1 MRALPFALGL
11 AGLLTLAAGRA
22 TAQDAGAFARYGF
35 GARAMA
41 MGGVQGADVWGA
53 ASPFHNPA
61 LAPFTPA
68 QSLDVTTARLA
79 FDRRLGGAQVAAP
92 LRPRSGVAAGF
103 LHAGTQNIDGR
114 DESGYHTGTLAADE
128 YAFFLAFG
136 TRFSSK
142 LAGGLGLR
150 VYRAVLPELRPSTSL
165 GVSLGLALTPSDR
178 LAFAVAAD
186 DLFARYRIDAGALGG
201 GTATDRFPTRLR
213 ASAAWRLP
221 GGRGTI
227 GAEAEARVRYVD
239 VTAPGGVEPIGGDFG
254 ETTDRQS
261 LRLAAG
267 RLRVGAEVWVAEP
280 LAVRVG
286 VDRLGA
292 GSFDD
297 AAPSFGFAVRRRLGE
312 VYARVDYAAVFEA
325 AGPPAHV
332 VSLHV
337 EL

>member
-1 MRALPFALGL
+1 MRT
-11 AGLLTLAAGRA
+11 LLLSLMIAAA
-22 TAQDAGAFARYGF
+22 VPAAAQDAGAFARYGF

-61 LAPFTPA
+61 LAPFMPG
-68 QSLDVTTARLA
+68 QSLDVTTSRLA
-79 FDRRLGGAQVAAP
+79 FSRRLEGAQVAAP

-103 LHAGTQNIDGR
+103 LHAGTTDIDGR
-114 DESGYHTGTLAADE
+114 DESGYSTGTLAADE

-150 VYRAVLPELRPSTSL
+150 VYRASLPELRPATSL
-165 GVSLGLALTPSDR
+165 GASLGLALTPSDR
-178 LAFAVAAD
+178 LTLALAVD
-186 DLFARYRIDAGALGG
+186 DLFARYHFDAGALGG
-201 GTATDRFPTRLR
+201 GTVTDRFPTRLR

-221 GGRGTI
+221 GGRGTLA
-227 GAEAEARVRYVD
+227 AEGEVRLSYRD
-239 VTAPGGVEPIGGDFG
+239 VTAPGDVTPIGGGFG
-254 ETTDRQS
+254 ETTDRAS
-261 LRLAAG
+261 YRLVGG
-267 RLRVGAEVWVAEP
+267 RLRAGAEVWVAEP
-280 LAVRVG
+280 FALRVG
-286 VDRLGA
+286 IDRLGA

-297 AAPSFGFAVRRRLGE
+297 AAPSAGFAVRRRLGE
-312 VYARVDYAAVFEA
+312 VFARVDYAAVFEA

-332 VSLHV
+332 VTLHV